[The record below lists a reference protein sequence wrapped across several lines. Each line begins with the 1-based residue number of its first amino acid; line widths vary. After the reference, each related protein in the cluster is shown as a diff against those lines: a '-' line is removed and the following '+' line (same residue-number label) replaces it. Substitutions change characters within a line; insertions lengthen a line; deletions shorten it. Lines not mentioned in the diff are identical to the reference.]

1 MMKIFVALLLFS
13 LALVLSILDWRGNDL
28 LENLLILLLAAFASA
43 MLRRSLQKNKVDIL
57 DAGKLQTQ
65 TLKEEN
71 SQLKAKIKTL
81 ELALEKLN

>member
-1 MMKIFVALLLFS
+1 MKIFVALLLFS